1 MRQTQLF
8 TKTRKEAPS
17 DEVSVNAQL
26 LIRAGYIHKEMAGVY
41 AFLPLGLR
49 VIENIKQIIREEMN
63 DAGGEELELS
73 ALQDAELWKE
83 TDRWDDAVVDAW
95 FKTKLKNDTEL
106 GLGFTHEEPMTR
118 MMRDHISSHRDLPRS
133 VYQFQKKFR
142 NESRAKSGIMRTRE
156 FVMKDLYTFA
166 KDDAEHQTLYDRMA
180 EAYTNIFARIGIGDT
195 TYKTFASGGV
205 FSKYSHEYQTVVDA
219 GEDIIYVSKEKG
231 IAINEEV
238 YTPEVL
244 SDLGVTE
251 DELEKVAASEVGNI
265 FSLGT
270 RFSEPLGLTYK
281 NEEGVDVPVVMGS
294 YGIGPARIMGV
305 VAELLGDEKGLV
317 WPESIA
323 PYQVH
328 LVGLNGEDEEV
339 RDYTDG
345 IYSALVS
352 RGVSVLYDD
361 RDLRPGEKFAESDLL
376 GMPYRV
382 VVSRRTKEE
391 GRFEVVTRATGETRM
406 LSEEELLQDFAS
418 DTNDENDD

>member
-1 MRQTQLF
+1 MKQSGVF

-17 DEVSVNAQL
+17 DEVSKNAQL

-49 VIENIKQIIREEMN
+49 VVEKIKQIIREEMN
-63 DAGGEELELS
+63 TAGGEEITLS
-73 ALQDAELWKE
+73 ALQDPELWKE
-83 TDRWDDAVVDAW
+83 TDRWDDAVVDVW
-95 FKTKLKNDTEL
+95 FKTRLQNDTEL

-118 MMRDHISSHRDLPRS
+118 MMKDHISSHRDLPRQ

-142 NESRAKSGIMRTRE
+142 NETRAKSGIMRTRE

-166 KDDAEHQTLYDRMA
+166 RDEEEHTALYERIA
-180 EAYTNIFARIGIGDT
+180 EAYTNVFNRIGIGDRT
-195 TYKTFASGGV
+195 FKTFASGGV
-205 FSKYSHEYQTVVDA
+205 FSKYSHEFQTVVDA
-219 GEDIIYVSKEKG
+219 GEDSIYVSKEKG

-244 SDLGVTE
+244 KDLGVSE
-251 DELEKVAASEVGNI
+251 DELEKVQASEVGNI

-281 NEEGVDVPVVMGS
+281 NEDGESVPVVMGS

-305 VAELLGDEKGLV
+305 VTELFSDEKGLV
-317 WPESIA
+317 WPENIA

-328 LVGLNGEDEEV
+328 LVGLNGDDAEV
-339 RDYTDG
+339 KDYTDG
-345 IYSALVS
+345 IYGALS
-352 RGVSVLYDD
+352 LRGVEVLYDD

-391 GRFEVVTRATGETRM
+391 GQFEVVNRMTGETRM
-406 LSEEELLQDFAS
+406 LSEEELLQDFA
-418 DTNDENDD
+418 TNEEDDA